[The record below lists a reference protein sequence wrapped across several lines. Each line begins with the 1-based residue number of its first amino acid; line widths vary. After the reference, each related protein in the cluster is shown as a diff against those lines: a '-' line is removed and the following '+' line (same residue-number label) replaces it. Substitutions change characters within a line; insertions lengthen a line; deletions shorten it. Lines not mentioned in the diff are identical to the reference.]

1 MNTRERVSFRKL
13 VCPECSAK
21 GSIQRILLGMPE
33 AEFDYTHFQ
42 SGGCVIQGGGLDP
55 DVGCA
60 LCEWSGFRND
70 LDDLVEWRLDDMK
83 QQELLGEDYEVL
95 YYWDVVEKGVHFEY
109 ESYAGGDG
117 EMDVETQFIMPTSEF
132 HKVYELFDIDI
143 ALDIAEAI
151 HLISDSQRGEELY
164 DALGA
169 EIAVIDKF
177 VFMN

>member
-1 MNTRERVSFRKL
+1 METRERVSFRKL

-33 AEFDYTHFQ
+33 SEFDYTHFQ
-42 SGGCVIQGGGLDP
+42 SGGCVLQGPGLDP

-60 LCEWSGFRND
+60 RCGWSGFRND
-70 LDDLVEWRLDDMK
+70 LDDQVEWRLDMT
-83 QQELLGEDYEVL
+83 QQELLNEEYEVL

-109 ESYAGGDG
+109 ESYAGADG
-117 EMDVETQFIMPTSEF
+117 GMDVETQFIMPVSEF
-132 HKVYELFDIDI
+132 PKVYELFDIDI
-143 ALDIAEAI
+143 ALDISEAI

-164 DALGA
+164 DALGT
-169 EIAVIDKF
+169 EIGLVDNF

>member
-1 MNTRERVSFRKL
+1 
-13 VCPECSAK
+13 
-21 GSIQRILLGMPE
+21 MPE

-70 LDDLVEWRLDDMK
+70 LDDLVGWRLDDMK
-83 QQELLGEDYEVL
+83 QQELLGEAYEVL

-109 ESYAGGDG
+109 ESYAGSGG
-117 EMDVETQFIMPTSEF
+117 EMDVETQFIMPISEF

-164 DALGA
+164 DALGTD
-169 EIAVIDKF
+169 IAVVDKF
-177 VFMN
+177 VWMN